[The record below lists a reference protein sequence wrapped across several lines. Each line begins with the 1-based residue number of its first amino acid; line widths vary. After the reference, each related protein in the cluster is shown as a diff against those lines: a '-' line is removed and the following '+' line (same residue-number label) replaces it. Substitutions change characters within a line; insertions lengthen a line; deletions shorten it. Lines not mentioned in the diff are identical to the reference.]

1 MKIIKRSLIVSA
13 LMIAGCSSK
22 TVGFQPP
29 GVLLPDAIFGAR
41 YSQIIYI
48 GHNLDKNLSFLNQ
61 DNTSVEIQPKNS
73 GVVVAPVGDDESWT
87 IIN

>member
-1 MKIIKRSLIVSA
+1 MKIINRSLIVSA

-22 TVGFQPP
+22 TVDFQPP
-29 GVLLPDAIFGAR
+29 GVLLSDAIFGAR

-73 GVVVAPVGDDESWT
+73 GVVVVSVGDDESWT